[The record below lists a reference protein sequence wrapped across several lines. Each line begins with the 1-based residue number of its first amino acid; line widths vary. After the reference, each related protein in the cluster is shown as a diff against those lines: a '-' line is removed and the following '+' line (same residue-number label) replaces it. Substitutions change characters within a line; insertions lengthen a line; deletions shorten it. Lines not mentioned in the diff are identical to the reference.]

1 MLLFPWCCAAPGGV
15 LHLTT
20 AEAVVVVVTGV
31 VVVVVVEAT
40 GVRSATCQ
48 ALRPGAMAAIC
59 LPPSEADDVR

>member
-1 MLLFPWCCAAPGGV
+1 M

-20 AEAVVVVVTGV
+20 AEAIVVVVTGA
-31 VVVVVVEAT
+31 VVVVVVETT